1 LTFRAGRPTIFSV
14 LLQKPVTPI
23 VQIPSP
29 PNQELG
35 PADVLLGSVALV
47 GGLIVIALLI
57 GLLTGGLFIM
67 IRRLRDRNSSSDD
80 DNSTPH
86 TRLDLSS
93 H

>member
-1 LTFRAGRPTIFSV
+1 MVF
-14 LLQKPVTPI
+14 QKPVTPV

-57 GLLTGGLFIM
+57 GLLTGGVFILF
-67 IRRLRDRNSSSDD
+67 RRLRDRNSSSDED
-80 DNSTPH
+80 PTTH

>member
-1 LTFRAGRPTIFSV
+1 V
-14 LLQKPVTPI
+14 LQKPVTPV

-29 PNQELG
+29 KNQEIG
-35 PADVLLGSVALV
+35 PAEVLLGSIALI

-57 GLLTGGLFIM
+57 GLLTGGIFIM
-67 IRRLRDRNSSSDD
+67 LRRLRDRRSG
-80 DNSTPH
+80 DNDSTPH